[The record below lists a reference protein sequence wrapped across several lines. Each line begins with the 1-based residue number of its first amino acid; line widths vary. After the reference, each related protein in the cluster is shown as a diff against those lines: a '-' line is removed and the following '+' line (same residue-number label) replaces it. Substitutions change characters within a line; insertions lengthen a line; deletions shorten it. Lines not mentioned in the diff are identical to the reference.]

1 MVPDILQRIVAAKR
15 ESLAAAKAVTPEREL
30 RAQCRD
36 LPPTRGFAR
45 ALAEPGVR
53 IIAEAKKASPSKG
66 LIALDFDLERIV
78 RAYEAHGAAACS
90 ILTEERFFLGSLE
103 NLRRARA
110 AVELPLLRKDFLF
123 EPYQLLEARAAGA
136 DAVLLI
142 AAMLPDAQLAD
153 LAGEAHALGLDV
165 LAEAHDAEEV
175 ARLVALGLRVIGVN
189 ARNLRTFATDLS
201 GVRALLAQIPEG
213 TLAVA
218 ESAITSRADM
228 AQVGAR
234 RFLIGEALM
243 RRPELLPELL
253 A

>member
-1 MVPDILQRIVAAKR
+1 MVPDILQQIVAAKR
-15 ESLAAAKAVTPEREL
+15 ESLVAAKAAAPEREL
-30 RAQCRD
+30 RARCRD

-45 ALAEPGVR
+45 SLAKPGVR

-66 LIALDFDLERIV
+66 LIAPDFDLERIV
-78 RAYEAHGAAACS
+78 RAYETNGAAACS
-90 ILTEERFFLGSLE
+90 ILTEERFFLGSLA

-110 AVELPLLRKDFLF
+110 AVALPLLRKDFLF
-123 EPYQLLEARAAGA
+123 DPYQLLEAREAGA

-175 ARLVALGLRVIGVN
+175 ARLAALGLRVIGVN

-201 GVRALLAQIPEG
+201 GVRTLLAQIPEG

-218 ESAITSRADM
+218 ESAITSREDM
-228 AQVGAR
+228 AQVGTR
-234 RFLIGEALM
+234 CFLIGEALM